1 MLKISNIELTN
12 FMRISHAKLDFSQ
25 DNIIL
30 ITGEN
35 GEGKSALLEAIAI
48 CMCEHK
54 RGSSFKDYVKVGNDN
69 AHIELSAAI
78 KGQGEIVFDVFLNER
93 GGTPYERVITWGG
106 REYRNSECNEA
117 LQNLNL
123 IFYSDIIF
131 AMQQESDIVRLTPA
145 QRAKFMQQI
154 FNFDFEDKINEIKA
168 EADTNSNLLQLTKG
182 KLDVL
187 SKVKDRPILDYRE
200 RPFSEEDFEERKKV
214 LADLQNEL
222 AKITEYNNEA
232 KAKQQEKHSLE
243 QKLAGLKAQHELI
256 VAQMQTYTNIIST
269 KKPSKSL
276 EEWDKLIKE
285 ETDLWRRKEEEHEA
299 LADKQVELNNQI
311 QKASDKVKEAQFHIK
326 SIEDKMK
333 QVDSGKC
340 PICGKDFTE
349 HDKSDLAAE
358 LEKFYNAKTEAANEV
373 SLLSKKIDEVSE
385 QIQRINGEMNDF
397 QRKVIDYKTKR
408 ATDEHIIG
416 DVNFAY
422 EERGKTGDTLQQNEK
437 DINALTVLID
447 AHEDVEF
454 KDASAIAAKITK
466 IQSGIN
472 IYNSVVDY
480 NSQLAATEKQWE
492 MEEAQRAAN
501 LEVEKE
507 KYNALSKKNKNL
519 EEVIDLIGTK
529 LPSYIIVKRCSEI
542 SNEMNSLIHACF
554 PNIEVGISQSKR
566 GVDLIYRP
574 DKGKNIEKSSLMA
587 SGFQK
592 ELISLAFRLA
602 LCKIYNLSFSFF
614 DEIDSQSSEANSEI
628 VYQYILSL
636 NLFEQIFIISQRKS
650 TIDFIYNNYDV
661 AVYKAE
667 NHTYTKLR

>member
-106 REYRNSECNEA
+106 KEFRNSECNEV

-154 FNFDFEDKINEIKA
+154 FNFDFEDKINEIKT

-187 SKVKDRPILDYRE
+187 SKAKDKPTLDYRE
-200 RPFSEEDFEERKKV
+200 KPFSEVDFEERKRV

-222 AKITEYNNEA
+222 AKITEYNNAA
-232 KAKQQEKHSLE
+232 KAKQQEKHNLE

-256 VAQMQTYTNIIST
+256 VAQIQTYDNIIST
-269 KKPSKSL
+269 KTPSKSL

-285 ETDLWRRKEEEHEA
+285 ETDLWRKKEEEHEV
-299 LADKQVELNNQI
+299 LADKQVELNNQK

-358 LEKFYNAKTEAANEV
+358 LEEFYNAKTDAANEV
-373 SLLSKKIDEVSE
+373 SSLSKKVDEVSE
-385 QIQRINGEMNDF
+385 QIQCIRGEMTNF
-397 QRKVIDYKTKR
+397 QRKVMDHKTKR
-408 ATDEHIIG
+408 AADAHIIG

-422 EERGKTGDTLQQNEK
+422 EERSKTGETLQQNEK
-437 DINALTVLID
+437 DINTLTVLID
-447 AHEDVEF
+447 NHEDVEF
-454 KDASAIAAKITK
+454 KDASAIAAKITEV
-466 IQSGIN
+466 QSAIN
-472 IYNSVVDY
+472 NYNAIVDY

-492 MEEAQRAAN
+492 ADEAQRIAS
-501 LEVEKE
+501 LEVERE
-507 KYNALSKKNKNL
+507 KYDVLSRKNKIL

-542 SNEMNSLIHACF
+542 SNEMNALIHACF

-628 VYQYILSL
+628 VYQYILGL

-667 NHTYTKLR
+667 SHTYTKLR

>member
-69 AHIELSAAI
+69 AHIELSAVI

-93 GGTPYERVITWGG
+93 GGTPYERVITWNG
-106 REYRNSECNEA
+106 REYRNSECNEV

-168 EADTNSNLLQLTKG
+168 EADTNINLLQLTKG

-187 SKVKDRPILDYRE
+187 SKAKDKPILDYRE
-200 RPFSEEDFEERKKV
+200 RPLSEEDFEERKSV
-214 LADLQNEL
+214 LAYLQNEL
-222 AKITEYNNEA
+222 TKITEYNNEA
-232 KAKQQEKHSLE
+232 KAKQQEKHNLE

-269 KKPSKSL
+269 KVPSKSL

-285 ETDLWRRKEEEHEA
+285 EIDLWRQKEEEHKA
-299 LADKQVELNNQI
+299 LADKQVELNNQK

-358 LEKFYNAKTEAANEV
+358 LEEFYNAKTESANEV
-373 SLLSKKIDEVSE
+373 TSLDKKINEVSE
-385 QIQRINGEMNDF
+385 QIQRINGEMNNF
-397 QRKVIDYKTKR
+397 QRKVMDYKTKR
-408 ATDEHIIG
+408 AADEHIIG
-416 DVNFAY
+416 DVKFAY
-422 EERGKTGDTLQQNEK
+422 EERAKTGDTLQQNEK
-437 DINALTVLID
+437 DINTLTVLID
-447 AHEDVEF
+447 IHEDVEF
-454 KDASAIAAKITK
+454 KDASDIAAKITEL
-466 IQSGIN
+466 QNSIN
-472 IYNSVVDY
+472 NYNAVVDY

-492 MEEAQRAAN
+492 MEEAQRIAN

-529 LPSYIIVKRCSEI
+529 LP
-542 SNEMNSLIHACF
+542 
-554 PNIEVGISQSKR
+554 
-566 GVDLIYRP
+566 D
-574 DKGKNIEKSSLMA
+574 
-587 SGFQK
+587 
-592 ELISLAFRLA
+592 
-602 LCKIYNLSFSFF
+602 
-614 DEIDSQSSEANSEI
+614 
-628 VYQYILSL
+628 
-636 NLFEQIFIISQRKS
+636 RKS
-650 TIDFIYNNYDV
+650 V
-661 AVYKAE
+661 V
-667 NHTYTKLR
+667 

>member
-93 GGTPYERVITWGG
+93 GGTPYERVITWNGK
-106 REYRNSECNEA
+106 EFRNSECNEV

-200 RPFSEEDFEERKKV
+200 KPFSEEDFEERKRV

-232 KAKQQEKHSLE
+232 KAKQQEKHNLE

-256 VAQMQTYTNIIST
+256 VAQIQTYTNIIST
-269 KKPSKSL
+269 KTPSKSL

-285 ETDLWRRKEEEHEA
+285 VIDLWRQREEKHKV
-299 LADKQVELNNQI
+299 LTDKQVELNNQK

-358 LEKFYNAKTEAANEV
+358 LEEFYNAKTESSNEV
-373 SLLSKKIDEVSE
+373 LSLNKKINEVSE
-385 QIQRINGEMNDF
+385 QIQCINEEMNNF
-397 QRKVIDYKTKR
+397 QRKVMDYKTKR
-408 ATDEHIIG
+408 AADEHIIG
-416 DVNFAY
+416 DVKFAY
-422 EERGKTGDTLQQNEK
+422 EERSKTGDTLQQNEK
-437 DINALTVLID
+437 DINTLTVLID
-447 AHEDVEF
+447 IHEDVEF
-454 KDASAIAAKITK
+454 KDASAIAAKITEV
-466 IQSGIN
+466 QSDIN
-472 IYNSVVDY
+472 NYNAVVDY
-480 NSQLAATEKQWE
+480 NGQLTATEKQWE
-492 MEEAQRAAN
+492 MEEAQRVAS

-614 DEIDSQSSEANSEI
+614 DEIDSQSSETNSEI
-628 VYQYILSL
+628 VYQYILGL
-636 NLFEQIFIISQRKS
+636 NLFEQIFIISQRRS